1 MYAYSAMHFAD
12 MFEIDDFDMVLGMR
26 DPLSVYS
33 LFFAPVICLRYFC
46 CVHHLDHEAFSH
58 DD

>member
-1 MYAYSAMHFAD
+1 MHFAD
-12 MFEIDDFDMVLGMR
+12 MVEMDDLDMVLGVR

-33 LFFAPVICLRYFC
+33 LFFAPVICLEINVMWYFC
-46 CVHHLDHEAFSH
+46 YVHYLDHEAFSH